1 MSIDALGWVKKQKC
15 NTPSTKLVL
24 FILGNYADEKNSCY
38 PSEKH
43 LGKICGIS
51 DRQVRRALTWLT
63 ENNLITIQHRKGTS
77 NRYFLSMDAH
87 VHTSMDIHVL
97 PVRTPVSAYTKDI
110 QKNKTKKLNNKKR
123 SKNELAG

>member
-1 MSIDALGWVKKQKC
+1 MSIEALGWCKKQDC

-24 FILGNYADEKNSCY
+24 FILSNYADERHSCY

-51 DRQVRRALTWLT
+51 DRQIRRCLAWLA
-63 ENNLITIQHRKGTS
+63 ENNMLEIKHRKGTS
-77 NRYFLSMDAH
+77 NRYFLSVD
-87 VHTSMDIHVL
+87 TNVL
-97 PVRTPVSAYTKDI
+97 TVRTHKSAYTKDI
-110 QKNKTKKLNNKKR
+110 QKKKPQTNKIR

>member
-1 MSIDALGWVKKQKC
+1 M
-15 NTPSTKLVL
+15 L